1 MDLLNEKL
9 GETGMTDYQTKILL
23 AAITDMLDS
32 SADIN
37 EARIRFA
44 SIIGGGFT
52 SAKST
57 VAMCTDNA
65 EVETDFQYKATIEMI
80 YQILKA
86 NFEAGK
92 SPEEVLAIIA
102 TLKNEGKE

>member
-1 MDLLNEKL
+1 MDLLNEKN

-23 AAITDMLDS
+23 AAIADMLES

-44 SIIGGGFT
+44 AITGGGFT

-57 VAMCTDNA
+57 VAMYADNA
-65 EVETDFQYKATIEMI
+65 EDGPKD
-80 YQILKA
+80 K
-86 NFEAGK
+86 GK
-92 SPEEVLAIIA
+92 S
-102 TLKNEGKE
+102 